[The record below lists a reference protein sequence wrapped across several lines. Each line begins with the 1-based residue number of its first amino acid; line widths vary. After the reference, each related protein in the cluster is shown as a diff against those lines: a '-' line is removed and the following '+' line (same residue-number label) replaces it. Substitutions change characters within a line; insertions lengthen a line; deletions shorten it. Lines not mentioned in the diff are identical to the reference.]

1 MSSTSEVTI
10 GGLVGTRWKPALS
23 VDVTDGI
30 AVITFD
36 LPNESVNKLTRAVK
50 DEFVALVT
58 RLERDMTVHGAVL
71 ISGKPDVWIAGADIE
86 EFLQL
91 KTAADAERLSRDGQ
105 MLLDSLE
112 RLRVPIVAA
121 IHGACLGGGLE
132 TALAC
137 RYRIGT
143 DHPKTILGLPEVQLG
158 LIPGAGGT
166 QRLPRRIGL
175 TDALDLILTG
185 KHVRAR
191 KALQLGLIDEL
202 VHPSILRSI
211 AIQRAREVA
220 EGRRKSESH
229 RGGVKGV
236 LLDGNP
242 AGRAVVLR
250 KVREQTMTKSRGH
263 YPALIAA
270 IDVVRAGYERGIAHG
285 YREESRRFGEMA
297 MTDVSRQLIFLFFAT
312 NELKK
317 DPGVDPSQYPELPVS
332 SFEPLPVEKIA
343 IIGAGFMGA
352 GIASIAV
359 QHGSLVRLKDAD
371 HARVAKGYAAV
382 RDVLKERLTKKQI
395 TRIQYSDYMAL
406 LGGTVDYSG
415 FGNVDLV
422 IEAVF
427 EDLAVK
433 HQVLREAEAAINPS
447 AIFASNTSTIP
458 INLIAQAS
466 SRPERVLGMH
476 FFSPVHKMPLVEV
489 ITTAE
494 THPQVTATAVA
505 YAKKLGKTVIVVND
519 GPGFYVNRIL
529 SPYINEAGILLDQGV
544 AVDIIDRA
552 LVDFGFPVG
561 PITLID
567 EVGLDV
573 AAKAGKI
580 MADAFPDRMQP
591 AKSLQAVVAAGRYGR
606 KSQKGF
612 YTYDKEGTKG
622 EVDPSVYTLFLAP
635 GSIPVVKTIAPVT
648 APETPIIPEMP
659 AIQVQQRTV
668 LAMLNEAARCLSDG
682 IIKSARD
689 GDVGAVFGIGFP
701 PFRGGP
707 FRYMDS
713 LGIQIVVQRLEDL
726 NARFPGRFEPAELL
740 LEMARR
746 RQVFYPDERS

>member
-23 VDVTDGI
+23 VEVVDGI

-36 LPNESVNKLTRAVK
+36 LPNESVNKLSRAVK
-50 DEFVALVT
+50 DEFVALLSRMEQDT
-58 RLERDMTVHGAVL
+58 SVHGAVL

-91 KTAADAERLSRDGQ
+91 KTATDAERLSRDGQ
-105 MLLDSLE
+105 MLLDSVE
-112 RLRVPIVAA
+112 RLRIPVVAA

-137 RYRIGT
+137 RYRIAT
-143 DHPKTILGLPEVQLG
+143 DHPRTILGVPEVQLG

-175 TDALDLILTG
+175 TNALDLILTG
-185 KHVRAR
+185 KHVRPK

-211 AIQRAREVA
+211 SIQRAREVA
-220 EGRRKSESH
+220 EGRRKSEKQ
-229 RGGVKGV
+229 GGGLKGV
-236 LLDGNP
+236 ILDRNP
-242 AGRAVVLR
+242 AGRALVLR
-250 KVREQTMTKSRGH
+250 RAREQTLAKSRGN

-270 IDVVRAGYERGIAHG
+270 IDAVAVGYDRGIAEG
-285 YREESRRFGEMA
+285 YREESRKFGEMA

-317 DPGVDPSQYPELPVS
+317 DPGVDPLQYPELPVAA
-332 SFEPLPVEKIA
+332 FEPLPVEKIA

-371 HARVAKGYAAV
+371 HSRVAKGYAAV

-395 TRIQYSDYMAL
+395 TRVQYSDYMAL
-406 LGGTVDYSG
+406 VGGTVDYSG

-433 HQVLREAEAAINPS
+433 HQVLRETEAAIRPD

-458 INLIAQAS
+458 IALIAQAS
-466 SRPERVLGMH
+466 TRPDRVLGMH
-476 FFSPVHKMPLVEV
+476 FFSPVHKMPLLEV
-489 ITTAE
+489 ITTPQ
-494 THPQVTATAVA
+494 TYPQVTATVVA
-505 YAKKLGKTVIVVND
+505 YGKKLGKTVIVVND

-529 SPYINEAGILLDQGV
+529 APYINEAAILLDQGV
-544 AVDIIDRA
+544 AIDLIDKA

-573 AAKAGKI
+573 AVKAGKI
-580 MADAFPDRMQP
+580 MAEAFPDRMHP
-591 AKSLQAVVAAGRYGR
+591 ANSIQAVVTAGRYGR

-612 YTYDKEGTKG
+612 YTYDKEGKKG
-622 EVDPSVYTLFLAP
+622 EVDPSVYSLFLAP
-635 GSIPVVKTIAPVT
+635 GAIPVVKSL
-648 APETPIIPEMP
+648 TPPDATDTPLRDEMP
-659 AIQVQQRTV
+659 AIQIQQRTV

-682 IIKSARD
+682 IIKSPRD

-726 NARFPGRFEPAELL
+726 NARFPGRYEPAELL

-746 RQVFYPDERS
+746 RQVFHPGER

>member
-23 VDVTDGI
+23 IEVVDGI

-36 LPNESVNKLTRAVK
+36 LPNESVNKLSRAVK
-50 DEFVALVT
+50 DEFVALLS
-58 RLERDMTVHGAVL
+58 RLEQDTSVHGAVL

-91 KTAADAERLSRDGQ
+91 KTATDAERLSRDGQ
-105 MLLDSLE
+105 MLLDSME
-112 RLRVPIVAA
+112 RLRIPIVAA

-132 TALAC
+132 AALAC
-137 RYRIGT
+137 RYRIAT
-143 DHPKTILGLPEVQLG
+143 DHSKTILGLPEVQLG

-166 QRLPRRIGL
+166 QRLPRKIGL
-175 TDALDLILTG
+175 TNGLDLILTG

-211 AIQRAREVA
+211 SIQRAREVA

-229 RGGVKGV
+229 AGGLKGV
-236 LLDGNP
+236 LLDRNP
-242 AGRAVVLR
+242 AGRAIVLR
-250 KVREQTMTKSRGH
+250 KAREQTLAKSRGN

-270 IDVVRAGYERGIAHG
+270 IDAVAKGYEKGIAEG
-285 YREESRRFGEMA
+285 YREESRKFGEMA

-317 DPGVDPSQYPELPVS
+317 DPGIDPLQYPDLPVS
-332 SFEPLPVEKIA
+332 SFEPLPVDKIA

-359 QHGSLVRLKDAD
+359 QHGTLVRLKDAD
-371 HARVAKGYAAV
+371 HSRVAKGYAAV
-382 RDVLKERLTKKQI
+382 RDVLRERLTKKQI
-395 TRIQYSDYMAL
+395 TKVQYSDYMAL
-406 LGGTVDYSG
+406 VGGTVDYSG

-433 HQVLREAEAAINPS
+433 HQVLRETEAAIRPD
-447 AIFASNTSTIP
+447 AIFATNTSTIP
-458 INLIAQAS
+458 IALIAQAS

-476 FFSPVHKMPLVEV
+476 FFSPVHKMPLLEV
-489 ITTAE
+489 ITTPNV
-494 THPQVTATAVA
+494 HPQVVATTVA
-505 YAKKLGKTVIVVND
+505 YGKRLGKTVIVVND
-519 GPGFYVNRIL
+519 GPGFFVNRIL

-544 AVDIIDRA
+544 AVDLIDKA

-573 AAKAGKI
+573 AVKAGKI
-580 MADAFPDRMQP
+580 MAEAFPERMQP
-591 AKSLQAVVAAGRYGR
+591 ANSIQAVVTAGRYGR
-606 KSQKGF
+606 KTQKGF
-612 YTYDKEGTKG
+612 YSYDKEGKKG
-622 EVDPSVYTLFLAP
+622 DVDPSVYALFLAP
-635 GSIPVVKTIAPVT
+635 GSIPVAKTIT
-648 APETPIIPEMP
+648 APNASDTPQLEDMP
-659 AIQVQQRTV
+659 AAQIQQRTV

-682 IIKSARD
+682 IIKSPRD

-707 FRYMDS
+707 FRYMDT
-713 LGIQIVVQRLEDL
+713 LGVQVVVQRLEDL
-726 NARFPGRFEPAELL
+726 NARFPGRFEPADLL

-746 RQVFYPDERS
+746 RQVFYPGER